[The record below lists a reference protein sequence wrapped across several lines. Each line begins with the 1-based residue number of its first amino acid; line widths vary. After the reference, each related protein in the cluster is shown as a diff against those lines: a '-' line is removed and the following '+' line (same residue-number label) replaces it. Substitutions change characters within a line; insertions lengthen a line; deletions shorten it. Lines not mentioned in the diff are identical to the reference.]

1 MYNAAHRR
9 LKALAGLVPI
19 AMLTVPTAAEA
30 RGGGGSSGFG
40 GGGGGFGG
48 GGGGFRGGFG
58 GGIGGLG
65 GGIGHG
71 VHLGSGFAIGLVVII
86 VVVALVVLVAGL
98 VARARYA
105 ARRRQRAAAV
115 HLAAIEAAED
125 DPDFAPELVR
135 TAAEGLFTGVQ
146 VAWSAGDRA
155 ALRRL
160 CGPELMHEWGRRLD
174 DFERRGWSNQVAVLG
189 SVGVEYIGLTNRTA
203 DRDDRAVV
211 RLTAQLRDFVVDRSG
226 AVVMRRDTRSDTTR
240 VCEYW
245 TLGKPAGRWIV
256 LSIEQRAEGDHQLS
270 EPVVPTPW
278 SDTERL
284 TEASLVEQAV
294 ATKLPDGVAASEVAA
309 AEFTG
314 AARTAAL
321 DLALVDGRFS
331 PDVLGA
337 EVSRTVTAWADAVD
351 GDDTDLRRLAS
362 PGVVSELLHPGD
374 PTEQTRLVIRG
385 PAIEQIQISD
395 LNAQTAPPTITVEL
409 RVRGRRYIED
419 RDTAAI
425 LQGSQSSATRFG
437 LRWTLA
443 LEASDDEH
451 PWRIVQTASNP

>member
-1 MYNAAHRR
+1 VSTPAHRR
-9 LKALAGLVPI
+9 LKVLAGLVPI
-19 AMLTVPTAAEA
+19 AALALPAAAQA
-30 RGGGGSSGFG
+30 RGGGGSASFG

-48 GGGGFRGGFG
+48 GGFRGGVG

-65 GGIGHG
+65 GGIGRG
-71 VHLGSGFAIGLVVII
+71 VHIGSGFVIGLLGI
-86 VVVALVVLVAGL
+86 VVVVVVAVLIIGL
-98 VARARYA
+98 IARARYA
-105 ARRRQRAAAV
+105 ALRRRRAAAV
-115 HLAAIEAAED
+115 RLAAIEAAED
-125 DPDFAPELVR
+125 DPDFAPEVVR
-135 TAAEGLFTGVQ
+135 GAARDLFVGVQ
-146 VAWSAGDRA
+146 VAWSASDRA
-155 ALRRL
+155 VLGRL
-160 CGPELMHEWGRRLD
+160 CGPDLMREWGRRLD
-174 DFERRGWSNQVAVLG
+174 DFQRRGWTNQVSVIG
-189 SVGVEYIGLTNRTA
+189 DVGVEYVGLTNRTD

-211 RLTAQLRDFVVDRSG
+211 RLTATLRDFVVDRSG
-226 AVVMRRDTRSDTTR
+226 GVVMRRDTKSDTSR

-245 TLGKPAGRWIV
+245 TLGKRDGLWIV

-284 TEASLVEQAV
+284 SEASLVEQAV
-294 ATKLPDGVAASEVAA
+294 ATKLPDGVATSEVAA

-314 AARTAAL
+314 EARTAAL

-337 EVSRTVTAWADAVD
+337 EVSRTVSAWAEAVD
-351 GDDTDLRRLAS
+351 GDDADLRRLAS

-385 PAIEQIQISD
+385 PTIEQIRISA

-419 RDTAAI
+419 RDTAAV
-425 LQGSQSSATRFG
+425 LQGSQSSPTRFG
-437 LRWTLA
+437 LRWMLA
-443 LEASDDEH
+443 LEAADDEH